1 MRLTDTQIKELNEFC
16 NTCRKDVLTVLH
28 EKQTGHPGGSLSVCE
43 ILAVL
48 YCLRMHLDPKNPE
61 WPDRDRLVLCKGH
74 AAPML
79 YRMLAAKGFFPLE
92 EMHTLRD
99 IDSRLQGHPCSV
111 DLPGVEISTGP
122 LGIGLSAALGIAL
135 AKKLDKIPAR
145 VYAVLGD
152 GEIDEGTVW
161 EAAMS
166 AVKFK
171 ADNLCAIIDWNK
183 VQLDGPTAEI
193 MPTGDLRRKFD
204 DFGWYTI
211 ECDGHDVAALNAA
224 FDLAETVKGRP
235 VMILADT
242 IKGKG
247 VSFMEGKNTW
257 HGKPI
262 DDESFEKAM
271 KELGGK

>member
-1 MRLTDTQIKELNEFC
+1 
-16 NTCRKDVLTVLH
+16 
-28 EKQTGHPGGSLSVCE
+28 
-43 ILAVL
+43 
-48 YCLRMHLDPKNPE
+48 
-61 WPDRDRLVLCKGH
+61 
-74 AAPML
+74 
-79 YRMLAAKGFFPLE
+79 
-92 EMHTLRD
+92 
-99 IDSRLQGHPCSV
+99 
-111 DLPGVEISTGP
+111 
-122 LGIGLSAALGIAL
+122 
-135 AKKLDKIPAR
+135 
-145 VYAVLGD
+145 
-152 GEIDEGTVW
+152 
-161 EAAMS
+161 MS

-171 ADNLCAIIDWNK
+171 ADNLCAILDWNK

>member
-135 AKKLDKIPAR
+135 AKKLDKSPAR

-171 ADNLCAIIDWNK
+171 ADNLCAILDWNK